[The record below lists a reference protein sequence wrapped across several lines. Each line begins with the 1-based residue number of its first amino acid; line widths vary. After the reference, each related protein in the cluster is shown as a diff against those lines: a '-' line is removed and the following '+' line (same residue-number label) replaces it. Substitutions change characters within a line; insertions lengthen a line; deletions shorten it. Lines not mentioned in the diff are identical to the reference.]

1 MSSDNLCGSG
11 YNSDRDK
18 GRDRSLEIAQNNA
31 TFGRKNSKTPEE
43 EKEEG
48 QIQASDNMEAGLY
61 SKEEFVKFRLAH
73 MDGFFKA
80 KKKQHIR
87 AFIQE
92 IVHKPNHIDPN
103 SKAIGRGSF
112 WQRR

>member
-1 MSSDNLCGSG
+1 MSSDLGSE
-11 YNSDRDK
+11 YDSDRDK
-18 GRDRSLEIAQNNA
+18 GRDRSLERAQENT
-31 TFGRKNSKTPEE
+31 TFGDKNSKTPAE

-48 QIQASDNMEAGLY
+48 QIQAYDDMDSGLH
-61 SKEEFVKFRLAH
+61 SKEEFVKFGLGN
-73 MDGFFKA
+73 MDKSLEA